1 MITQNSANKEQDR
14 QSAEERFRMGTGEYT
29 EGRLEQAAISLG
41 NAECFFYLVGDFQR
55 AADSR
60 AMIADIESQVG
71 LLEQSTSS
79 YWCAIQLYRD
89 TGRTGDEAQSLLA
102 LGHVERQLG
111 HLDQAQEAYLLARS
125 CTSRCVRY
133 QRWVMSRLRSATLRC
148 SGHTWSRL
156 RSIIRRPSALSGR
169 SLTRRRLML

>member
-1 MITQNSANKEQDR
+1 MSTQNSANKEQHR
-14 QSAEERFRMGTGEYT
+14 QAAEESFRMGTGEYT

-41 NAECFFYLVGDFQR
+41 NAEGFFYLVGDFQR

-60 AMIADIESQVG
+60 ALIADIERQIG
-71 LLEQSTSS
+71 LLERSTSS

-111 HLDQAQEAYLLARS
+111 HLDQAQEAY
-125 CTSRCVRY
+125 
-133 QRWVMSRLRSATLRC
+133 
-148 SGHTWSRL
+148 
-156 RSIIRRPSALSGR
+156 
-169 SLTRRRLML
+169 TRRFEPTRQKGANFHEIDGGA

>member
-1 MITQNSANKEQDR
+1 MNTQNSANKEQDR

-41 NAECFFYLVGDFQR
+41 NAEGFFYLVGDFQR

-60 AMIADIESQVG
+60 AMIADIERQIG

-89 TGRTGDEAQSLLA
+89 TGRWRPPG
-102 LGHVERQLG
+102 
-111 HLDQAQEAYLLARS
+111 
-125 CTSRCVRY
+125 RC
-133 QRWVMSRLRSATLRC
+133 
-148 SGHTWSRL
+148 
-156 RSIIRRPSALSGR
+156 
-169 SLTRRRLML
+169 